1 MNLDLVT
8 AIVSGIAEGCRQARC
23 SLVGGETAEMPD
35 FYREN
40 EYDLAGFAVGIVEKD
55 HIIDGSDIRVG
66 DQIVGLAS
74 NGLHSNGYSLVRRII
89 FQELGLA
96 PSDVIAEC
104 GRTVAEELLRPTR
117 IYSEVVQVILRD
129 FRISGMAHITGGGLY
144 DKVARVLPG
153 ACQARIEKGSWEV
166 PPIFRFLQDR
176 GKISD
181 REMYRVFNTG
191 IGFVLI
197 VQVANMA
204 EIFELLHGLGQT
216 AYHIGSIHTRDEH
229 QPPVVIE

>member
-1 MNLDLVT
+1 MV
-8 AIVSGIAEGCRQARC
+8 
-23 SLVGGETAEMPD
+23 
-35 FYREN
+35 
-40 EYDLAGFAVGIVEKD
+40 
-55 HIIDGSDIRVG
+55 
-66 DQIVGLAS
+66 
-74 NGLHSNGYSLVRRII
+74 
-89 FQELGLA
+89 
-96 PSDVIAEC
+96 
-104 GRTVAEELLRPTR
+104 
-117 IYSEVVQVILRD
+117 
-129 FRISGMAHITGGGLY
+129 HITGGGLY